1 MKMYGAVEVYLHV
14 FLTSAV
20 GGGECLTSLS
30 GRFNSG
36 ENSAG
41 LNGSRVAPHT
51 LSEQYAEEINFSPFL
66 ESNLWFSGILVR
78 SL

>member
-30 GRFNSG
+30 GRFNS
-36 ENSAG
+36 AG
-41 LNGSRVAPHT
+41 SVASRVAPHT

-66 ESNLWFSGILVR
+66 ESNLWFSGHLVR